1 MPGKRRRNRSAA
13 RPYGLALLILCS
25 ATGVFAQSAEIA
37 SDDPS
42 DTDSR
47 PRQHLFGDWGG
58 ERTSIASK
66 EVTFDV
72 FYVADLQANPVG
84 GLEQTQVG
92 WGRICG
98 TIDIDFGKLADWNGL
113 TLHAT
118 GLWQF
123 GGNLGADIGVIANPS
138 GLSARI
144 PHASDA
150 SAFDR
155 FSSTAAT
162 TPSPSRI
169 RINVPTNSPR
179 IGDVIFLLQ

>member
-1 MPGKRRRNRSAA
+1 MITKQGSLWIHSESNRSGKGT
-13 RPYGLALLILCS
+13 RNMLCLALLILCS
-25 ATGVFAQSAEIA
+25 ATGVFAQSAIA

-58 ERTSIASK
+58 GRTSIASK
-66 EVTFDV
+66 GVTFDV

-138 GLSARI
+138 GLVSAHTTRLGC
-144 PHASDA
+144 
-150 SAFDR
+150 
-155 FSSTAAT
+155 FS
-162 TPSPSRI
+162 
-169 RINVPTNSPR
+169 
-179 IGDVIFLLQ
+179 L